1 MSGRTLGAAQCI
13 DVEEALFAITMGAA
27 YTLKLDSEIGSIETG
42 KRADFVV
49 LGDDPLA
56 VDPLAL
62 KDVPILG
69 TVFEGRV
76 HLL

>member
-69 TVFEGRV
+69 TVFGGCV